1 MGGTKNRFMGDLAM
15 TESMLLKKSDYL
27 KESITIQTVIAAGLV
42 ALAVLLPLAVHSFLG
57 AEGGMRWLPM
67 YLPVLLGGCILG
79 WKWGIGIGALSPL
92 VSFAI
97 TALFGNA
104 MPALSRIPY
113 MLVELC
119 VFALV
124 AGAFSKKI
132 VKNIWFA
139 LPAVVLAQVCG
150 RGAFLVSSAIFQGVS
165 SLSFVQAWTQVQ
177 TGISGILLQVVF
189 VPAFLVVVRK
199 VFSGEGEERNL

>member
-1 MGGTKNRFMGDLAM
+1 M
-15 TESMLLKKSDYL
+15 TESVLLKKSDYL
-27 KESITIQTVIAAGLV
+27 KDSITIQTVIAAGLV

-92 VSFAI
+92 MSFAI
-97 TALFGNA
+97 TALFGNV

-199 VFSGEGEERNL
+199 VFSGEGEERNV

>member
-1 MGGTKNRFMGDLAM
+1 M
-15 TESMLLKKSDYL
+15 TESVLLKKSDYL

>member
-1 MGGTKNRFMGDLAM
+1 M

-150 RGAFLVSSAIFQGVS
+150 RGAFLVSAAIFQGVS

-199 VFSGEGEERNL
+199 VFSGEGEERNV

>member
-1 MGGTKNRFMGDLAM
+1 M

-199 VFSGEGEERNL
+199 VFSGEGEVRNL

>member
-1 MGGTKNRFMGDLAM
+1 MGDLAM
-15 TESMLLKKSDYL
+15 TESMLLKKSNYL
-27 KESITIQTVIAAGLV
+27 KDSITIQTVIAAGLV

>member
-1 MGGTKNRFMGDLAM
+1 M
-15 TESMLLKKSDYL
+15 TESVLLKKSGYL

-199 VFSGEGEERNL
+199 VFSGEGEVRNL

>member
-1 MGGTKNRFMGDLAM
+1 M

-67 YLPVLLGGCILG
+67 YLPVFLGGCILG

>member
-1 MGGTKNRFMGDLAM
+1 M

-177 TGISGILLQVVF
+177 AGISGILLQVVF

-199 VFSGEGEERNL
+199 VFSGEGEERNV

>member
-1 MGGTKNRFMGDLAM
+1 MGDLAM
-15 TESMLLKKSDYL
+15 TESVLLKKSDYL
-27 KESITIQTVIAAGLV
+27 KDSITIQTVIAAGLV

>member
-1 MGGTKNRFMGDLAM
+1 M
-15 TESMLLKKSDYL
+15 TESVLLKKSDYL
-27 KESITIQTVIAAGLV
+27 KDSITIQTVIAAGLV

>member
-199 VFSGEGEERNL
+199 VFSGEGEVRNL

>member
-1 MGGTKNRFMGDLAM
+1 M
-15 TESMLLKKSDYL
+15 TESVLLKKSDYL
-27 KESITIQTVIAAGLV
+27 KDSITIQTVIAAGLV

-199 VFSGEGEERNL
+199 VFSGEGEERNV